1 MTRTYHYKKGTMP
14 MGPYPLD
21 KMRAL
26 ARQGQVGRSHQIS
39 ADGGESWTSGSSYPE
54 IFAAGEESG
63 AGGRPGATSGGE
75 LPAAGQTSGPP
86 AEAAWHYTLGN
97 AEPQGPVPESQLKTM
112 IELGTLGPHDQVWT
126 EAMGS
131 SWATV
136 ADVPRLSGFLPR
148 KSEFE
153 IEDEP
158 RQTSRNKSLRR
169 GGRQGGK
176 HGQLD
181 EKRGF
186 NGAGLSGFI
195 CSLVAIVLLA
205 IPCLVWVIV
214 AESFFWIF
222 NIVIPFTI
230 LAVVGLVLSVIGLAK
245 TPRGMATTGTV
256 LGVIALMLGIMALV
270 GWFMLPYR
278 LARQIS
284 VEIEMERRTVIDAFA
299 TDIKLE
305 EKNLADQLAWYRK
318 TVREDGESD
327 QDFAARAAIGR
338 RLVGVQLDALV
349 KAYDG
354 HVSATAKTSEFRDAF
369 LGLAKLRKTI
379 DEVGQAARAVENME
393 VIDVLDSSNS
403 NARAI
408 KVLMDT
414 LKLYER
420 GEITLKQAE
429 AKMTGR

>member
-1 MTRTYHYKKGTMP
+1 VTRTYHYKKGTMP

-63 AGGRPGATSGGE
+63 AGGRQGAKAGGE

-112 IELGTLGPHDQVWT
+112 IELGTLGPHDQVWM

-148 KSEFE
+148 KPELE

-158 RQTSRNKSLRR
+158 RQTRRNKSLRR

-176 HGQLD
+176 HGQPD

-278 LARQIS
+278 LAMQ
-284 VEIEMERRTVIDAFA
+284 RRTEIDAFA

-305 EKNLADQLAWYRK
+305 EKNLAEQLTRYR
-318 TVREDGESD
+318 TATREEGEK
-327 QDFAARAAIGR
+327 QEEFAARAAIGR
-338 RLVGVQLDALV
+338 RLVGMQLDTLV
-349 KAYDG
+349 KAYEG

-379 DEVGQAARAVENME
+379 DEVGQAARAVEDME

>member
-1 MTRTYHYKKGTMP
+1 MTQTYHYKKGTMP

-39 ADGGESWTSGSSYPE
+39 ADGGATWTSGSSFPE
-54 IFAAGEESG
+54 IFAAGEDAPATGRSG
-63 AGGRPGATSGGE
+63 TAAAAAASGPGGS
-75 LPAAGQTSGPP
+75 SSPP
-86 AEAAWHYTLGN
+86 AEAAWHYMQAG
-97 AEPQGPVPESQLKTM
+97 ADAKGPVPESQLKAM
-112 IELGTLGPHDQVWT
+112 IELGTLGPQDQVWT
-126 EAMGS
+126 EAMGG
-131 SWATV
+131 SWAAV
-136 ADVPRLSGFLPR
+136 ADVPRLSGLLPR
-148 KSEFE
+148 QPEFPVE
-153 IEDEP
+153 EEP
-158 RQTSRNKSLRR
+158 RGTRKKARRSAAR
-169 GGRQGGK
+169 GGGK
-176 HGQLD
+176 RGQP
-181 EKRGF
+181 EGKQGF

-195 CSLVAIVLLA
+195 CSMVAIVLLA
-205 IPCLVWVIV
+205 IPCMVWVVV

-230 LAVVGLVLSVIGLAK
+230 LAIVGLVLSVIGLSK

-278 LARQIS
+278 LAMQ
-284 VEIEMERRTVIDAFA
+284 RRTEIDAFA

-305 EKNLADQLAWYRK
+305 EKNLADQLGRYRK
-318 TVREDGESD
+318 TEREEGESED
-327 QDFAARAAIGR
+327 DFAARAAIGR
-338 RLVGVQLDALV
+338 RLVGVQLDTLV

-354 HVSATAKTSEFRDAF
+354 HVSATAKTSEFREAF
-369 LGLAKLRKTI
+369 LGLSKLRKTI

-393 VIDVLDSSNS
+393 VIDVLDISNA

>member
-54 IFAAGEESG
+54 IFAAGEGPG
-63 AGGRPGATSGGE
+63 AGGPPGATSGGS
-75 LPAAGQTSGPP
+75 LPDAGQPSNPP

-148 KSEFE
+148 KLELE

-278 LARQIS
+278 LAMQ
-284 VEIEMERRTVIDAFA
+284 RRTEIDAFA

-305 EKNLADQLAWYRK
+305 EKNLAEQLARYRK
-318 TVREDGESD
+318 AAREEGEK
-327 QDFAARAAIGR
+327 QEEFAARAAIGR
-338 RLVGVQLDALV
+338 RLVGMQLDTLV
-349 KAYDG
+349 KAYEG
-354 HVSATAKTSEFRDAF
+354 HVSATAKTSEFRNAF
-369 LGLAKLRKTI
+369 LGLTKLRKTI
-379 DEVGQAARAVENME
+379 DEVGQAARAVEDME

-403 NARAI
+403 NTRAL

>member
-1 MTRTYHYKKGTMP
+1 MTKTYHYKKGTMP

-39 ADGGESWTSGSSYPE
+39 ADGCETWSSGASYPE
-54 IFAAGEESG
+54 IFAAGEEASPSDRGGSTAGRGGSG
-63 AGGRPGATSGGE
+63 SGQ
-75 LPAAGQTSGPP
+75 PAGPP
-86 AEAAWHYTLGN
+86 AEPAWHFKVSGGD
-97 AEPQGPVPESQLKTM
+97 AQGPVTESQVKTM
-112 IELGTLGPHDQVWT
+112 IELGTLGPRDKVWT
-126 EAMGS
+126 EAMGAT
-131 SWATV
+131 WAAV

-148 KSEFE
+148 KQ
-153 IEDEP
+153 EP
-158 RQTSRNKSLRR
+158 QIDVESRRKSRSKLRHRTGR
-169 GGRQGGK
+169 GGRDQPDSEG
-176 HGQLD
+176 
-181 EKRGF
+181 KRGF

-195 CSLVAIVLLA
+195 CSMVAIVLLA

-230 LAVVGLVLSVIGLAK
+230 LAIVGLVLSVIGLRR

-256 LGVIALMLGIMALV
+256 LGVIALMLGVMALV
-270 GWFMLPYR
+270 GWAMLPYR
-278 LARQIS
+278 LAMQ
-284 VEIEMERRTVIDAFA
+284 RRTEIDAFA

-305 EKNLADQLAWYRK
+305 EKNLAEQVARYRK
-318 TVREDGESD
+318 VGREESESEEE
-327 QDFAARAAIGR
+327 FAVRAAVNR
-338 RLVGVQLDALV
+338 RLVGVQLDTLV

-354 HVSATAKTSEFRDAF
+354 HVSATAKTSEFREAF

-379 DEVGQAARAVENME
+379 DEVGQAARAVESLE
-393 VIDVLDSSNS
+393 VIDVLDISNAD
-403 NARAI
+403 ARAI

-414 LKLYER
+414 LKLFER

>member
-1 MTRTYHYKKGTMP
+1 MTQMYHYKKGTMP
-14 MGPYPLD
+14 MGPYPLE

-26 ARQGQVGRSHQIS
+26 ARQGQLGRSHQVS
-39 ADGGESWTSGSSYPE
+39 TDGGDTWSSGSSYPE
-54 IFAAGEESG
+54 IFAAGEQTEPKNRLPTGNAAGG
-63 AGGRPGATSGGE
+63 AGQP
-75 LPAAGQTSGPP
+75 SGPP
-86 AEAAWHYTLGN
+86 VEAVWHYTQSGGD
-97 AEPQGPVPESQLKTM
+97 PQGPVPESQLRTM
-112 IELGTLGPHDQVWT
+112 IELGTLGAGDQVWT
-126 EAMGS
+126 EAMGN
-131 SWATV
+131 SWTAV
-136 ADVPRLSGFLPR
+136 ADVPRLSGLLPR
-148 KSEFE
+148 KPEPE
-153 IEDEP
+153 ISLEP
-158 RQTSRNKSLRR
+158 RERPRSNGR
-169 GGRQGGK
+169 RQGGRA
-176 HGQLD
+176 GRRD
-181 EKRGF
+181 PEPNTKRGF

-195 CSLVAIVLLA
+195 CSMVAIVLLA
-205 IPCLVWVIV
+205 IPCLVWVVV

-278 LARQIS
+278 LAMQ
-284 VEIEMERRTVIDAFA
+284 RRTQIDAYA

-305 EKNLADQLAWYRK
+305 EKNLAEQLASYRK
-318 TVREDGESD
+318 TAREDGEED
-327 QDFAARAAIGR
+327 QEFNARAAIGR
-338 RLVGVQLDALV
+338 RLVGVQLDTLV

-354 HVSATAKTSEFRDAF
+354 HVSATAKTAEFRDAF
-369 LGLAKLRKTI
+369 LGLGKLRKTI
-379 DEVGQAARAVENME
+379 DEVGQAAKAVESME
-393 VIDVLDSSNS
+393 LIDVLQVANAD
-403 NARAI
+403 ARAI